1 MFRSCASLTV
11 LLLLALAAPGQFHS
25 GGWIFTGTPSG
36 TGPALGRI
44 DMSGRMTT
52 LVPQSALSA
61 STTMEG
67 GVMHSDNGHY
77 VVAVTSKL
85 VHQSLLLVDLNGVLL
100 RTLQVSPNPPA
111 QGGYVNDVAENAD
124 GDFIVVEGPGGAPV
138 AALYKLDQTLTLTTL
153 HFGFPLNSPRGVTV
167 DLDTG
172 DFIVLDSGRLHRV
185 AYDGSSITSVGTF
198 RVPVLSQVTQD
209 PRSGDFFVGSNLATE
224 PGAVIARMTP
234 AGTASTFLAFGFGSC
249 TALAMDRG
257 GAAAPRLA
265 LGTPGTKSGVFFVD
279 LATKAVTTLT
289 AGGNYRYTH
298 LWPDRGRNVSTSK
311 TATGKWAVN
320 LDFPG
325 ASGKAYVAGLS
336 LGGTRPG
343 VTLPDGR
350 HLCFNP
356 DPLTVLSIHGL
367 LGPLFPG
374 WAGNLDASGQAAAT
388 VDVSAIPGLKGTRLW
403 IQALT
408 LDPGAPLG
416 IATVPDPVVLVL

>member
-1 MFRSCASLTV
+1 MSRTCACLAA
-11 LLLLALAAPGQFHS
+11 LLLLALAAPGQHHS
-25 GGWIFTGTPSG
+25 TGWIFTGSPSG

-44 DMSGRMTT
+44 DMQGRMTT
-52 LVPQSALSA
+52 LVSQSVLGT

-67 GVMHSDNGHY
+67 GVMHTGNGHY
-77 VVAVTSKL
+77 IVAVTSKA
-85 VHQSLLLVDLNGVLL
+85 VHQSLLVVDLSGVIL

-111 QGGYVNDVAENAD
+111 QGGYVKDVVMNAD

-138 AALYKLDQTLTLTTL
+138 TALYKLDQTFTLTTL
-153 HFGFPLNSPRGVTV
+153 HWGSPLISPRAVTV
-167 DLDTG
+167 DLNTG
-172 DFIVLDSGRLHRV
+172 DYIVLDAGRLHRV
-185 AYDGSSITSVGTF
+185 AHDGSSITSVGTF
-198 RVPVLSQVTQD
+198 RVPVQGQVTQD
-209 PRSGDFFVGSNLATE
+209 PRSGDFFAGSNLAQE

-234 AGTASTFLAFGFGSC
+234 TGTASTFLAFGFGSC
-249 TALAMDRG
+249 TALAADRG
-257 GAAAPRLA
+257 SATAPRLA

-279 LATKAVTTLT
+279 LATKAITTLLT
-289 AGGNYRYTH
+289 GGNYRYTH

-311 TATGKWAVN
+311 TAAGKWAVT

-325 ASGKAYVAGLS
+325 ETGKAYVAGLS

-356 DPLTVLSIHGL
+356 DALTVLSIHGL

-374 WAGNLDASGQAAAT
+374 YTGTLDASGKGAAA
-388 VDVSAIPGLKGTRLW
+388 VDVSALPGLKGTRLW

-408 LDPGAPLG
+408 LDPKAPQG
-416 IATVPDPVVLVL
+416 IATVPDPVVLIL